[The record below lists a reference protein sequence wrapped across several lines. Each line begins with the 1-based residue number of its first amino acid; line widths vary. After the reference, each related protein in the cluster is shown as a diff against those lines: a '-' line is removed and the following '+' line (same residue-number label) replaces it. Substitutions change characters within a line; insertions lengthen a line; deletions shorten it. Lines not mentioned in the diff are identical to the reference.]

1 MKRNH
6 INTYT
11 KFMILSRSWSV
22 LYNGIFR
29 KNMKYWRIEK
39 KLGIIVNIFVV
50 KDLRRSFSWRHI
62 YRKILVLLISQ
73 KVHWV
78 CFRIYQVTYD
88 KFIFLRNMYQ
98 KRSCRHTC
106 ETSDKCCFQL
116 HIDLRASK
124 IVCRK
129 LKSLYSKIVLPQLYT
144 MCIFHDIF
152 CLVFLIDL
160 LAYPY

>member
-29 KNMKYWRIEK
+29 KNMKYWRLEK
-39 KLGIIVNIFVV
+39 KMGIIVNIFVV
-50 KDLRRSFSWRHI
+50 KDLRRSFIWRHI

-129 LKSLYSKIVLPQLYT
+129 LKSKDGFLSYYWIAHLAHLAV
-144 MCIFHDIF
+144 IF
-152 CLVFLIDL
+152 CP
-160 LAYPY
+160 A